1 MTGRNTRS
9 VAVVTMLVI
18 AGSLAGVAGQEK
30 PVPKDSMRLTIPGC
44 AKGVAFTVMES
55 PEHESRSSVPPGR
68 RFRLSGPKAVLNDL
82 KRAEGQ
88 MIEVTGLVRRGQMG
102 AQGVPLG
109 GGVSIGAGPSP
120 LSGMAGR
127 DANYTQVV
135 LAVEGWR
142 PLPADCPTR

>member
-1 MTGRNTRS
+1 MRRRNSMT
-9 VAVVTMLVI
+9 VAVMAVVVMAGGAAGI
-18 AGSLAGVAGQEK
+18 AQEK
-30 PVPKDSMRLTIPGC
+30 PVPKDSMRITIPGC

-68 RFRLSGPKAVLNDL
+68 RFRLSGKKALLNDL

-88 MIEVTGLVRRGQMG
+88 MIEVTGLIRRGQMD
-102 AQGVPLG
+102 QSGVSLG
-109 GGVSIGAGPSP
+109 GGVSIGPGPSAMG
-120 LSGMAGR
+120 GMAGR

-135 LAVEGWR
+135 LDVEGWR

>member
-1 MTGRNTRS
+1 MT
-9 VAVVTMLVI
+9 VAVMAVVVM
-18 AGSLAGVAGQEK
+18 AGWAAGLAQEK
-30 PVPKDSMRLTIPGC
+30 PVPKDSMRITIPGC

-68 RFRLSGPKAVLNDL
+68 RFRLSGKKALLNDL

-88 MIEVTGLVRRGQMG
+88 MIEVTGLIRRGQMD
-102 AQGVPLG
+102 QSGVSLG
-109 GGVSIGAGPSP
+109 GGVSIGPGPSAMG
-120 LSGMAGR
+120 GMAGR

-135 LAVEGWR
+135 LDVEGWR

>member
-1 MTGRNTRS
+1 MTGRNR
-9 VAVVTMLVI
+9 VAAGVVTMLVMVGAW
-18 AGSLAGVAGQEK
+18 AGMAAQEK
-30 PVPKDSMRLTIPGC
+30 PVPKDSMRITITGC

-68 RFRLSGPKAVLNDL
+68 RFRLSGKKALLNDL

-88 MIEVTGLVRRGQMG
+88 MIEVTGLIRRGQMD
-102 AQGVPLG
+102 QGGMPLG
-109 GGVSIGAGPSP
+109 GGVSIGPGPSP

-135 LAVEGWR
+135 LDVEGWR